1 MPRTVE
7 AIFEGGVLKPT
18 SPLNIPEHKKVT
30 LIIEDEIEESLD
42 ILSLATMVY
51 NGLSPE
57 DIENIEKLMLNRSH
71 FSRD

>member
-51 NGLSPE
+51 TGLSPE

-71 FSRD
+71 FSRV

>member
-57 DIENIEKLMLNRSH
+57 DIKNIEKLMLNRSH

>member
-1 MPRTVE
+1 MSRTVE

-51 NGLSPE
+51 NGLSAE

>member
-1 MPRTVE
+1 MSRTVE